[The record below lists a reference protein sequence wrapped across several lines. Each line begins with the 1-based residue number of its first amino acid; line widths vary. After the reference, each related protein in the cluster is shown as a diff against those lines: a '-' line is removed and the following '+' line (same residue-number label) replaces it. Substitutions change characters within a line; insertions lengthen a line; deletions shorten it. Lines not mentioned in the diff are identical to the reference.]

1 MKEAPAGCGSHCPLD
16 RRDSCDKALSLFR
29 RNAILAVLQL
39 MEFAVIPDLSFA
51 ETLPGWQVLL
61 GTLGP

>member
-1 MKEAPAGCGSHCPLD
+1 M
-16 RRDSCDKALSLFR
+16 SLFR